1 VNPLAAPYLYGIDEP
16 LDATLVDA
24 FVTAL
29 VCVARANGIVESESR
44 IVQGAADILG
54 AMPFTVSR
62 ALANPNASLDEA
74 IATLKPHPRLVSLV
88 YRDSLLVVRAD
99 GVTTAEEN
107 VTLTQMANQLGL
119 DMEQR
124 TRAEEAADLL
134 IKVRQTMIH
143 L

>member
-16 LDATLVDA
+16 LDAKLVDA
-24 FVTAL
+24 YVTAL
-29 VCVARANGIVESESR
+29 VCIAKANGIVESESR

-62 ALANPNASLDEA
+62 ALATVDASLDDA
-74 IATLKPHPRLVSLV
+74 LAVLRADPRLVTLV
-88 YRDSLLVVRAD
+88 YRDALLVARAD

-107 VTLTQMANQLGL
+107 MTLMQMAMQLGL
-119 DMEQR
+119 DSDQR

-134 IKVRQTMIH
+134 AKVRQTMIH
-143 L
+143 M

>member
-1 VNPLAAPYLYGIDEP
+1 MNPLAAPYLYGIDEP